1 MQPELTTGASR
12 RIRKFT
18 VAALASAMM
27 LITLVPGALA
37 GAAPAPIVFD
47 YLQIGTQCVYGT
59 APAGATVE
67 LTWRSG
73 GGAVKHHE
81 TQVATDFGS
90 LYYCSTN
97 PSTVLA
103 IGDRLKAKSG
113 SVTHQLVI
121 PELTIRVNRT
131 ADSLKGRG
139 PAGATLR
146 VECWGGPLPSFEPC
160 QWNKLVVASSE
171 GKWSKLIPWDIIGG
185 EGFAIRWKST
195 GGDFVYAAGIAPYVT
210 VTLGQSRFSGA
221 TFVGQTAN
229 VALKDATT
237 NEVLATAS
245 PTGAPPVG
253 RFTAR
258 FKDENGNRV
267 PVAAGYELI
276 TNVAPDADM
285 IVPDIEAT
293 ASAATNIVNGRC
305 FDTGRSERTLFLQ
318 LFRAGDRAGWVLEDT
333 DEDGSF
339 SIDFFEDGVGFR
351 DPANVKVGD
360 RLLVMCMQTEGD
372 WVQRNIVAGE

>member
-1 MQPELTTGASR
+1 MQTELIRGASR
-12 RIRKFT
+12 RVRKFSI
-18 VAALASAMM
+18 AALVSAMM
-27 LITLVPGALA
+27 LVALVPGALA
-37 GAAPAPIVFD
+37 GAAPVPIVFD

-59 APAGATVE
+59 APSGATVE
-67 LTWRSG
+67 LTWKSA
-73 GGAVKHHE
+73 GGAVKLHE
-81 TQVATDFGS
+81 TQVASDSGS

-103 IGDRLKAKSG
+103 IGDRLKAESG

-121 PELTIRVNRT
+121 PELTIRVNRA

-160 QWNKLVVASSE
+160 QWHRLVVASSE
-171 GKWSKLIPWDIIGG
+171 GKWSKLVPWDIIGG
-185 EGFAIRWKST
+185 EGFAIRWKSA
-195 GGDFVYAAGIAPYVT
+195 GGDFVYAGGIARYVT
-210 VTLGQSRFSGA
+210 VTLGESRFSGA
-221 TFVGQTAN
+221 TNAGQTAN
-229 VALKDATT
+229 VALEDATT
-237 NEVLATAS
+237 HEVLATAN

-258 FKDENGNRV
+258 FKDVHGNRV

-276 TNVAPDADM
+276 TDVAPGADM

-293 ASAATNIVNGRC
+293 ASAATNIVSGRC
-305 FDTGRSERTLFLQ
+305 FDTGRFDGTVFIH
-318 LFRAGDRAGWVLEDT
+318 LFRSGHERGWVLEGT
-333 DEDGSF
+333 DEEGNF
-339 SIDFFEDGVGFR
+339 TIDFMEDGFR